1 MSSLLCMNIRGVR
14 SFASDTEQRIEFF
27 KPLTVIVGP
36 NGCGK
41 TSTIEC
47 TNPSQNLPQVQT
59 FLLTPCFLFFF
70 SPSDPPLPSSLPC
83 HPSSVPRNR
92 TGLRYATTGSLPPG
106 SQSGRAFVHDP
117 KVEGEA
123 EVKASVKLLF
133 ETADKSKRY
142 MAIRNMQLT
151 QKKKTSQFKQ
161 IDGVLRAIDNNATNP
176 KHAKTE
182 ITQKCA
188 QLNDIIPS
196 LLGISRAVLDNVIF
210 CHQEDSCWPLK
221 EGSELKKR
229 FDDIFESTRYTK
241 ALEEII
247 KQKKVQ
253 VLAGKDT
260 LSALAMSKE
269 HHQQFLSLEQ
279 TKDDLEERFATFS
292 RYVQVWCCFWCNA
305 FFLLF
310 C

>member
-47 TNPSQNLPQVQT
+47 
-59 FLLTPCFLFFF
+59 
-70 SPSDPPLPSSLPC
+70 
-83 HPSSVPRNR
+83 
-92 TGLRYATTGSLPPG
+92 LRYITTGSLPPG
-106 SQSGRAFVHDP
+106 SASGKAFVHDP

-133 ETADKSKRY
+133 ETADKTKRY

-151 QKKKTSQFKQ
+151 QKKKGATFKQ
-161 IDGVLRAIDNNATNP
+161 IDGVLRAIDQSGPTP
-176 KHAKTE
+176 VKSE
-182 ITQKCA
+182 VTQKCA
-188 QLNDIIPS
+188 QLNDVLPA

-210 CHQEDSCWPLK
+210 CHQGDSCCPLSQ
-221 EGSELKKR
+221 GNELKKR

-241 ALEEII
+241 A
-247 KQKKVQ
+247 
-253 VLAGKDT
+253 
-260 LSALAMSKE
+260 
-269 HHQQFLSLEQ
+269 
-279 TKDDLEERFATFS
+279 
-292 RYVQVWCCFWCNA
+292 
-305 FFLLF
+305 
-310 C
+310 

>member
-47 TNPSQNLPQVQT
+47 
-59 FLLTPCFLFFF
+59 
-70 SPSDPPLPSSLPC
+70 
-83 HPSSVPRNR
+83 
-92 TGLRYATTGSLPPG
+92 LRYATTGNLPPG
-106 SQSGRAFVHDP
+106 AQSGRAFVHDP
-117 KVEGEA
+117 KVEGEN

-133 ETADKSKRY
+133 DTADKSKRY

-151 QKKKTSQFKQ
+151 QKKKQAQFKQ
-161 IDGVLRAIDNNATNP
+161 IDGVLRAIDLRKKNNN
-176 KHAKTE
+176 KSE

-247 KQKKVQ
+247 KQKKIQ
-253 VLAGKDT
+253 TANSKEYMN
-260 LSALAMSKE
+260 ALAISKG
-269 HHQQFLSLEQ
+269 
-279 TKDDLEERFATFS
+279 K
-292 RYVQVWCCFWCNA
+292 W
-305 FFLLF
+305 
-310 C
+310 

>member
-1 MSSLLCMNIRGVR
+1 MNIRGVR

-47 TNPSQNLPQVQT
+47 TNPSQKPATSPNIPADPL
-59 FLLTPCFLFFF
+59 FLVVLSPFRPTPPIVASL
-70 SPSDPPLPSSLPC
+70 SPHLHL
-83 HPSSVPRNR
+83 SVPRNR